1 MNLSGILVHACSSD
15 INLRNPA
22 EKKLKQL
29 EEQNLAAYLSGLC
42 GELVDDSKAA
52 PARQLA
58 GLLLKN
64 ALVAKEEQTR
74 LHKAQRWLNLNE
86 DVRRQIRAMLLQILS
101 SSHKSVR
108 STASMVIAKVAAVE
122 IPQNMWGELVDTLV
136 NNITKSNNEHIMES
150 SFAALGYV
158 CEDCGDFLQT
168 KSVQILNAIAT
179 GMRNDMTNHDI
190 KYAATVALA
199 NSLEFVRENF
209 QKEND
214 RNLIMQMVFSSC
226 GSGQSPQI
234 RVAGYQCLVE
244 IASSYYNF
252 IGPYMDSIFRLTRNA
267 IEKECEE
274 VAQQAIEFWSTISE
288 EEIEIQ
294 EELEEA
300 EERGIKSK
308 RMSHNFVA
316 QSLKNNLMPLVLHS
330 LTKQADEISDSDTWN
345 TAMAAG
351 VCLGLIS
358 TCVGDAVVATVLPF
372 VQQHITSTNWRFKEA
387 ATLSFGCIIEGPK
400 PEVLRPLVQRAFP
413 VLLQHMTDQSPMVK
427 DTAAWT
433 IGRICNFLPETINP
447 AVIPKL
453 METFAAGLRDIPQ
466 VAAPVCWA
474 IHNLASAVEVRESSA
489 LSSYFQG
496 VVTALLHT
504 TERPDSNEAN
514 LRGSAYEAI
523 NVLISTAAPDV
534 YHLVAQLIPTF
545 MGRLQATLQK
555 QNVAGAALE
564 TINETQALLCGAL
577 QTIIQKL
584 SAAVVTPHA
593 DALMSLFLQVLQSKN
608 ATIHE
613 EALLAI
619 GAVAN
624 RVEGNFEKYMSHFK
638 PYLMFGLQNA
648 QEHHV
653 CTVAVGIVGDLTHAL
668 KDKLM
673 RYCDEIMQKLLANL
687 GNPNIERNVKP
698 HIISCFGDIAL
709 AIGGNI
715 TRYLNFIMMML
726 QQASQIKFDDMEF
739 DNIEY
744 LNQLRESILEA
755 YTGILQGLSDGKQE
769 DQFLPFVE
777 HIVFFL
783 DMIAKDTNTEDP
795 ITRAAVGIIGD
806 MAKALGPKVAKLL
819 PRPSVQ
825 NIIMA
830 ACRSQ
835 EENTK
840 RQGEWAKEAV
850 KQLL

>member
-1 MNLSGILVHACSSD
+1 MDLTAILVHATSHD

-22 EKKLKQL
+22 EKKLGQL
-29 EEQNLAAYLSGLC
+29 EQQNLAAYLSGLC
-42 GELVDDSKAA
+42 SELVNDSK
-52 PARQLA
+52 PESARQLA

-64 ALVAKEEQTR
+64 ALVAKDEQTK
-74 LHKAQRWLNLNE
+74 LNKAQRWLNLNE
-86 DVRRQIRAMLLQILS
+86 NTRQQIRGMLLQILAS
-101 SSHKSVR
+101 SSKSVR
-108 STASMVIAKVAAVE
+108 STASMVIAKIAAVE
-122 IPQNMWGELVDTLV
+122 IPENMWGDLVDSLV
-136 NNITKSNNEHIMES
+136 ANITKSNNEHLMES

-158 CEDCGDFLQT
+158 CEDCGDYLQS
-168 KSVQILNAIAT
+168 KSVIILNAIAT
-179 GMRNDMTNHDI
+179 GMRIDMTNQDI
-190 KYAATVALA
+190 KYAATVALV

-209 QKEND
+209 QKQND
-214 RNLIMQMVFSSC
+214 RNLIMQMVFSAS
-226 GSGQSPQI
+226 SASQNAKI

-252 IGPYMDSIFRLTRNA
+252 IGPYMDTIFTLTRNA
-267 IEKECEE
+267 IEKECDE
-274 VAQQAIEFWSTISE
+274 VAQQAIEFWSTICE
-288 EEIEIQ
+288 EEIDIT
-294 EELEEA
+294 EELEEG
-300 EERGIKSK
+300 EERGITSK
-308 RMSHNFVA
+308 RVRHNFVIQA
-316 QSLKNNLMPLVLHS
+316 LKNNLMPLILHS
-330 LTKQADEISDSDTWN
+330 LTKQSDEISDNDTWN
-345 TAMAAG
+345 TAKAAG

-358 TCVGDAVVATVLPF
+358 TCVGDVVVPTVLPF
-372 VQQHITSTNWRFKEA
+372 IQQHITNSNWRFKEA
-387 ATLSFGCIIEGPK
+387 ATLAFGCIIEGPSGK
-400 PEVLRPLVQRAFP
+400 VLRPLVQRAFA
-413 VLLQHMTDQSPMVK
+413 VLLTHMTDQSPMVK

-474 IHNLASAVEVRESSA
+474 IHNLASAVEVRETSA

-496 VVTALLHT
+496 LVTALLHT

-523 NVLISTAAPDV
+523 NVLMSTAAPDV

-555 QNVAGAALE
+555 QNLVGAALE
-564 TINETQALLCGAL
+564 AVNEAQALLCGAL

-584 SAAVVTPHA
+584 NADVVNPHA
-593 DALMSLFLQVLQSKN
+593 DNLMSLFLQVLQSKS

-619 GAVAN
+619 GAIAN
-624 RVEGNFEKYMSHFK
+624 RVEGNFEKYMQHFK
-638 PYLMFGLQNA
+638 PFLMFGLANA

-673 RYCDEIMQKLLANL
+673 RYCDEIMQKLLVNL

-715 TRYLNFIMMML
+715 TRYINYIMTML
-726 QQASQIKFDDMEF
+726 QQASQIKFDDGEF

-755 YTGILQGLSDGKQE
+755 YTGILQGLSDGKQH

-777 HIVFFL
+777 NIVFFL
-783 DMIAKDTNTEDP
+783 DMIDNDKNTEDS

-806 MAKALGPKVAKLL
+806 MAKSLGTKVNKLL
-819 PRPSVQ
+819 PRQSVQ
-825 NIIMA
+825 NLIMS

-835 EENTK
+835 DGNTK
-840 RQGEWAKEAV
+840 RQGMWAKEV
-850 KQLL
+850 IKQLL